1 MNNKAVYLIGIAIK
15 INDNVVNYQYGETI
29 SLYDLSSLRTSDT
42 VYLNIGD
49 TIKILTHQES
59 GVDAILLGFGTPSI
73 TSLSINKL

>member
-59 GVDAILLGFGTPSI
+59 GVDAILLGFDTPSI